1 MSRLQPWKSLEYEAV
16 TRTFSRAPSW
26 AAAALVLLPALFVT
40 GCATTGGAYK
50 RSRGYTERGL
60 ASWYGPGFHGKRA
73 ANGEIYDQDAL
84 TAAHRT
90 LPFDTVVEVR
100 NRDNKR
106 QVKVRITDRGPFV
119 RGRIIDL
126 SHAAA
131 KQLDMIGPGVAPVE
145 IRVVSS
151 GTVASDGGKFWVQ
164 AGAFQDKGQAKSF
177 YRELRSDFGDVK
189 LTTDGTWHRVRLGP
203 FAKRKKAER
212 TQRELER
219 RGIDAFLT
227 RL

>member
-1 MSRLQPWKSLEYEAV
+1 MATSL
-16 TRTFSRAPSW
+16 
-26 AAAALVLLPALFVT
+26 LLLSALFAT
-40 GCATTGGAYK
+40 SCATIGGAYK
-50 RSRGYTERGL
+50 GSRGYTERGL

-73 ANGEIYDQDAL
+73 ANGEVYDQDAL

-100 NRDNKR
+100 NRDNGR
-106 QVKVRITDRGPFV
+106 RVEVRITDRGPFV

-131 KQLDMIGPGVAPVE
+131 VQLDMLGPGVAPVE
-145 IRVVSS
+145 IRVVSAS
-151 GTVASDGGKFWVQ
+151 ALASDGGKYWVQ
-164 AGAFQDKGQAKSF
+164 AGAFQDQGEAKSF

-203 FAKRKKAER
+203 FDKRKKAER
-212 TQRELER
+212 TQHELER

>member
-1 MSRLQPWKSLEYEAV
+1 MLL
-16 TRTFSRAPSW
+16 
-26 AAAALVLLPALFVT
+26 LLPTLLVT

-50 RSRGYTERGL
+50 GSRGYTERGL

-90 LPFDTVVEVR
+90 LPFETVVEVR
-100 NRDNKR
+100 NRDNGQR
-106 QVKVRITDRGPFV
+106 VKVRITDRGPFV

-126 SHAAA
+126 SRAAA
-131 KQLDMIGPGVAPVE
+131 KQLDMIGPGIAPVE
-145 IRVVSS
+145 IRVVS
-151 GTVASDGGKFWVQ
+151 GAAVASDGGKYWVQ
-164 AGAFQDKGQAKSF
+164 AGAFQDQGEAKSF
-177 YRELRSDFGDVK
+177 YRKLRSDFGDVK
-189 LTTDGTWHRVRLGP
+189 LFTDGTWHRVRLGP

-212 TQRELER
+212 TQRELES